1 MNKLNRGES
10 LASAAQQDHIKYGQ
24 SLWRAFVHLRL
35 PFSLVLSPLF
45 VWGIY
50 LAPAVRAGAPL
61 PWAHILLA
69 YLVVHVPL
77 YGGMNAFNS
86 YYDRDDG
93 PIGSL
98 AAPPPVDRAVL
109 VVAWACKAL
118 ALAAGLW
125 LDPRFGLLV
134 AAAIGFSVVYSHPRW
149 RWKERPALAAFSV
162 FAFQGVL
169 GVLWGYTAATWAPGQ
184 ALPFASIWPTG
195 WAAAAGVLGAAA
207 WTLGFYPL
215 TGVYQISN
223 DEPRGVRTLAV
234 ALGVAGCFLVAALVA
249 PLGGLG
255 VWLAMLARGAYLAM
269 AASALYMAGAALY
282 VWRWYGVF
290 RSATPR
296 ENQRTLM
303 RLSYANGLVFTL
315 VFLELVLG
323 G

>member
-1 MNKLNRGES
+1 VNTE
-10 LASAAQQDHIKYGQ
+10 QDQVKPGQ
-24 SLWRAFVHLRL
+24 SLWRAIVHLRL
-35 PFSLVLSPLF
+35 PFSLVLTPLF

-50 LAPAVRAGAPL
+50 LALATRAGAPL
-61 PWAHILLA
+61 PWGHILLA
-69 YLVVHVPL
+69 YLAVHAPL

-98 AAPPPVDRAVL
+98 AEPPPVDRTVL
-109 VVAWACKAL
+109 RVAWVCKAL

-125 LDPRFGLLV
+125 LDSRFGVLV
-134 AAAIGFSVVYSHPRW
+134 AAAIGFSVVYSHPSW
-149 RWKERPALAAFSV
+149 RWKERPARAALSV

-184 ALPFASIWPTG
+184 ALPLASIWPPG
-195 WAAAAGVLGAAA
+195 WAAASGVLGAAA
-207 WTLGFYPL
+207 WTMGFYPL
-215 TGVYQISN
+215 TGVYQIPA
-223 DEPRGVRTLAV
+223 DGPRGVRTLAV
-234 ALGVAGCFLVAALVA
+234 ALGVAGCFLFAALVA

-255 VWLAMLARGAYLAM
+255 VWLTMLAHGAYGAM

-282 VWRWYGVF
+282 VWRWYQVF
-290 RSATPR
+290 GSATPR

-315 VFLELVLG
+315 VFLGLVVG
-323 G
+323 